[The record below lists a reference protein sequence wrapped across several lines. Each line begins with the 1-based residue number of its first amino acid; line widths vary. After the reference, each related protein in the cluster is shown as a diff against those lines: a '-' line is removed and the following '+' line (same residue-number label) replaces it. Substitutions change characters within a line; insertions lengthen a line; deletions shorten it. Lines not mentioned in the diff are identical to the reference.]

1 MSSVQISGNA
11 AGAGVFTIA
20 APNSASNYTLTLPTA
35 TTTVAGTDAT
45 QTLTNKTLTSPA
57 INSPTIGGTPVMGA
71 SVITSGTAVSTATT
85 SFTASFSGTTMT
97 VTAVGAGTI
106 AIGQVITGTSVTAG
120 TTITAFG
127 TGTGNTGTYTVSLSQ
142 FVASTAITVV
152 GLDFLNIPSWVKRIT
167 ITFSGFSTSNTSP
180 PLVQIG
186 AGSVANA
193 GYLMT
198 ATTLSNA
205 AAVTSSLFTTGF
217 ALAAGTSVWSAAT
230 TVGGSVI
237 LTLVD
242 SATGTWS
249 CNGQL
254 GRSDTATTHLAAGS
268 KVLSGTLDR
277 VRITTVNGTDT
288 FDAGSIN
295 ILYE

>member
-1 MSSVQISGNA
+1 MSSLVLTGDTSGQ
-11 AGAGVFTIA
+11 VTLA
-20 APNSASNYTLTLPTA
+20 APAVAGSNTLTLQAA
-35 TTTVAGTDAT
+35 TGTMSVNTLGTVNA
-45 QTLTNKTLTSPA
+45 
-57 INSPTIGGTPVMGA
+57 GGTNPFP
-71 SVITSGTAVSTATT
+71 SSG
-85 SFTASFSGTTMT
+85 GP
-97 VTAVGAGTI
+97 
-106 AIGQVITGTSVTAG
+106 TSVT
-120 TTITAFG
+120 FG
-127 TGTGNTGTYTVSLSQ
+127 SL
-142 FVASTAITVV
+142 
-152 GLDFLNIPSWVKRIT
+152 PSWIKRIT

-186 AGSVANA
+186 AGSVANT

-217 ALAAGTSVWSAAT
+217 ALAAGTSVWNAAT

-254 GRSDTATTHLAAGS
+254 GRSDSATTHLTAGS

-277 VRITTVNGTDT
+277 VVITTFNGTDT
-288 FDAGSIN
+288 FDAGTIN
-295 ILYE
+295 IIYEG